1 MCFIFFCIIILYF
14 PYLNRVQNIWSSNLD
29 LLYFFIA
36 MFFFRRVCV
45 QRFAPPTDRHP
56 AAVLKHFLSILK
68 KKHGIDVRDEPDH
81 SPHPRK

>member
-1 MCFIFFCIIILYF
+1 VPKTFGPQISVY
-14 PYLNRVQNIWSSNLD
+14 YN
-29 LLYFFIA
+29 FFIA

-45 QRFAPPTDRHP
+45 QRFALLTDRPP